1 MDDYYEVTHMSSV
14 HARFGEIIEAGGRR
28 KDQEFGDHILSF
40 DFNTDNE
47 ASR

>member
-1 MDDYYEVTHMSSV
+1 MTLLNSA
-14 HARFGEIIEAGGRR
+14 HARFGEIIEAGGKR